1 MGSTLFHLPCRFLD
15 SLKQSF
21 LRIKPKNLLATP
33 WQPWLVPSGV
43 PLLLLLVL
51 LWVEGE
57 SPGPHWRAGLGV
69 AILDAGLGGGEA
81 VFDSRLARGL
91 AGSLASFPHLSGC

>member
-1 MGSTLFHLPCRFLD
+1 MTSTFFHLPCRFLD

-21 LRIKPKNLLATP
+21 LRMKPKNLLATSC
-33 WQPWLVPSGV
+33 QPWLVPSGV
-43 PLLLLLVL
+43 PLVLVLVL

-69 AILDAGLGGGEA
+69 TVLVARLGEG
-81 VFDSRLARGL
+81 V
-91 AGSLASFPHLSGC
+91 AGSFGLLP